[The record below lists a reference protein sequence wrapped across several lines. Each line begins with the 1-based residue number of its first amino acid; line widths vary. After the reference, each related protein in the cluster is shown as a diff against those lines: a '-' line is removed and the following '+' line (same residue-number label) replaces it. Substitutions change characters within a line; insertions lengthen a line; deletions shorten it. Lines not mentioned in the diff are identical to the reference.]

1 VTLHRITQLLD
12 AEVLWNDRAL
22 DLDITVAKASDLM
35 SDVLIFSGPGKLLI
49 TGLTNMHTIRTC
61 DIAGIQAIIFVRG
74 KRPSTQTIEM
84 AKRYGIALFATQR
97 SMFDACGIL
106 YANGLQGVR
115 IKATQV

>member
-1 VTLHRITQLLD
+1 MTLEKITELLQ
-12 AEVLWNDRAL
+12 AEVLWNDMET

-35 SDVLIFSGPGKLLI
+35 SDVLTFSGPGKLLI

-74 KRPSTQTIEM
+74 KKPSPQTIEM
-84 AKRYGIALFATQR
+84 GKKCGIALCATHC

-106 YANGLQGVR
+106 YANGMQGVR
-115 IKATQV
+115 IKTTSP